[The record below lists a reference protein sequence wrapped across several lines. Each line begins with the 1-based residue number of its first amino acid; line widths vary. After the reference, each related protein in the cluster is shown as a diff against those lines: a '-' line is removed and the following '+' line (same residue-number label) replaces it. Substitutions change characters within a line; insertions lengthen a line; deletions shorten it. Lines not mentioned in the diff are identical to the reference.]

1 MTMLLLLLLLPLSQS
16 MMASEG
22 KESGATVS
30 KPHTYEAPPSVSE
43 TILVVGSIRD
53 GGGKKRVEV
62 EIPENAPEVA
72 DAGARAVEAVVKA
85 DASTII
91 GTTAA
96 AFSVVG
102 LLLFQV

>member
-1 MTMLLLLLLLPLSQS
+1 MKKMTMLLLLLLLPLSQS

-62 EIPENAPEVA
+62 EIPEVA
-72 DAGARAVEAVVKA
+72 DAGARTVEAVVKA